1 MSRDPQRLPD
11 YLGHILEAI
20 ERIHAYVAD
29 VDESGFLASKIIQDA
44 VIRNLEVI
52 GEASRNIEHVHPEFA
67 AAHPD
72 LPLALAKDMRNAL
85 AHGYF
90 KVDLGIVWK
99 TICRDLPG
107 LHAQIQDA
115 QADVRDQNTDPL
127 AGQSP

>member
-20 ERIHAYVAD
+20 ERIQHYVD
-29 VDESGFLASKIIQDA
+29 DMDEVGFLNSKLVQDA

-52 GEASRNIEHVHPEFA
+52 GEASRNIERVHPEFA
-67 AAHPD
+67 AAHPE
-72 LPLALAKDMRNAL
+72 LPLALANDMRNAL

-99 TICRDLPG
+99 TIQGNLPDL
-107 LHAQIQDA
+107 HTQITEVSATLSRNSDHEGME
-115 QADVRDQNTDPL
+115 P
-127 AGQSP
+127 